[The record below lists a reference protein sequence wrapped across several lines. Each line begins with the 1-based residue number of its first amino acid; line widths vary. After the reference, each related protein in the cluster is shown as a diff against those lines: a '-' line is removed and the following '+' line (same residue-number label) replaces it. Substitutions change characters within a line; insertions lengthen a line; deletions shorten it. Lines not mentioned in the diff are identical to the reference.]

1 MSEAR
6 RAKFRRGL
14 HHLYLPIYDA
24 LCAELPENWQPFW
37 GVRTFEEQARIYEQG
52 RTLPGTIVT
61 DAEAG
66 ESPHNYGCASDWTLF
81 VDKKPLWIA
90 LNDSRWNVYQQ
101 ACEKVG
107 ARWGGQFKH
116 QDRYHNELPVN
127 VRWASIGETY
137 KSKGLSAALTMIER
151 STTV

>member
-6 RAKFRRGL
+6 RAKFRQGL

-24 LCAELPENWQPFW
+24 LCAELPEDWQPFW
-37 GVRTFEEQARIYEQG
+37 GVRTFDEQAQIYAQG
-52 RTLPGTIVT
+52 RTLPGAIVT

-90 LNDSRWNVYQQ
+90 LNDSRWAAYQH
-101 ACEKVG
+101 ACANVG

-116 QDRYHNELPVN
+116 QDRYHNELPIN
-127 VRWASIGETY
+127 VRWAEIGENY
-137 KSKGLSAALTMIER
+137 KSKGLNAALTMIER
-151 STTV
+151 STAV